1 MAYKIDTAQCTG
13 CGACEIECPNKAIVE
28 RKSLFSIVADKCT
41 ECIGFFDK
49 PQCVAVCPVDD
60 TILVDTT
67 HPRYLA
73 TAGGAS
79 CV

>member
-1 MAYKIDTAQCTG
+1 MAYKIDMAQCTC
-13 CGACEIECPNKAIVE
+13 CGACQIECPNKAIVE
-28 RKSLFSIVADKCT
+28 RKSLFSIVVEKCS

-60 TILVDTT
+60 TILVDIS

-73 TAGGAS
+73 TA
-79 CV
+79 

>member
-1 MAYKIDTAQCTG
+1 MAYIIDDAQCT
-13 CGACEIECPNKAIVE
+13 ACAACQIECPNKAIVE
-28 RKSLFSIVADKCT
+28 RKSLFLIVAEKCT

-60 TILVDTT
+60 TILLDTK

-73 TAGGAS
+73 T
-79 CV
+79 V